1 MIKYR
6 KKTIKKLRRPYY
18 VLDEYGHSDENLV
31 GKVNELIDVINRL
44 QDEIIELRK
53 EGKNR

>member
-6 KKTIKKLRRPYY
+6 KKTIKKLRKPYY
-18 VLDEYGHSDENLV
+18 VTDEYGHTDENLV
-31 GKVNELIDVINRL
+31 GKVNELVDVINRL

-53 EGKNR
+53 EGRK